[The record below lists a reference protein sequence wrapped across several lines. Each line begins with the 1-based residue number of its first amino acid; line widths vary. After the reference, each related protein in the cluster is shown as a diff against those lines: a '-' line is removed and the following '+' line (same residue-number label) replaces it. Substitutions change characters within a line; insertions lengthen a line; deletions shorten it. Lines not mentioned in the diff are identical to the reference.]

1 LNTIT
6 VYQTTDTIDGSG
18 VRLRPFQD
26 RDAESLCRIINEDQ
40 VRQAMV
46 TITYPFSEA
55 DAMKFIEESNTSHQ
69 KRFAVL
75 QQGKNDLLG
84 CVSLLEIDRTHL
96 QAELS
101 FFMSERASGKGLM
114 TEAGKI
120 LIKYAFTSL
129 ALNRIY
135 AFHLVD
141 NIGSAKVLE
150 KLGLIPEGTLRER
163 VKKNGQFYD
172 VRLLSLLKREFDQV
186 IK

>member
-1 LNTIT
+1 
-6 VYQTTDTIDGSG
+6 
-18 VRLRPFQD
+18 
-26 RDAESLCRIINEDQ
+26 
-40 VRQAMV
+40 
-46 TITYPFSEA
+46 
-55 DAMKFIEESNTSHQ
+55 
-69 KRFAVL
+69 
-75 QQGKNDLLG
+75 
-84 CVSLLEIDRTHL
+84 
-96 QAELS
+96 
-101 FFMSERASGKGLM
+101 M
-114 TEAGKI
+114 T

-150 KLGLIPEGTLRER
+150 KLGLSPEGTLRER